1 MKGINNSNMK
11 NQDQSISI
19 KWEKV
24 YTLVLIANA
33 LYIVVFY
40 ILMQIYS

>member
-1 MKGINNSNMK
+1 MK
-11 NQDQSISI
+11 NQDQSISL
-19 KWEKV
+19 KWKKG

-33 LYIVVFY
+33 LYIVIFY